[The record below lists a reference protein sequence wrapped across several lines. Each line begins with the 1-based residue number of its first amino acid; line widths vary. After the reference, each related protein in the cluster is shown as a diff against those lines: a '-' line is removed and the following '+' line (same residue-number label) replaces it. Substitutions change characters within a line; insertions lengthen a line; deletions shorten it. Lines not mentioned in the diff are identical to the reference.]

1 MKLDVDITN
10 KNQLDSIKGGFNRE
24 VSRLYEALDK
34 EDEQESFD
42 CYYQLNH
49 LVNQL
54 SQYDPQLDYSVKE

>member
-1 MKLDVDITN
+1 MQLDVGITN
-10 KNQLDSIKGGFNRE
+10 KGQLDFIKGGLNRE
-24 VSRLYEALDK
+24 VSKLYEALDK

-54 SQYDPQLDYSVKE
+54 SQYNPQLDYSVKE